1 MTWEAEDRKKKYIYK
16 KMYNLKFLWFPL
28 KLPVTQKEDCQ
39 FNVLSV
45 VP

>member
-1 MTWEAEDRKKKYIYK
+1 MREERQEKKYIYK
-16 KMYNLKFLWFPL
+16 KMCNLEFSLISIK
-28 KLPVTQKEDCQ
+28 TASASEDCQ